1 MTGRDGHR
9 AQANVVGVALLL
21 GVAVV
26 SLGTLTAAV
35 GTVVEDH
42 TARTDTARVA
52 TDLDAALGPVT
63 TTGRNRGRV
72 SFAEGTLRTVE
83 RDLRVLDGDGVVER
97 VRVGAL
103 VYERPGGGRVAF
115 LGGALVS
122 GRGRTASLVTPL
134 PMTASR
140 GSAEGD
146 SEDGDDGDGGGD
158 AGVLV
163 VGAARLGPT
172 AASVSGGGTVTLR
185 TDVRH
190 HRTDLGTG
198 AYRVA
203 VETRTPVPLA
213 ESFRERGATVTTRDL
228 DGDGLP
234 SVVASFDGERRA
246 YLVVHD
252 LSLEVDG

>member
-1 MTGRDGHR
+1 M
-9 AQANVVGVALLL
+9 GVALLL

-52 TDLDAALGPVT
+52 TDLDAALDPVE

-72 SFAEGTLRTVE
+72 SFAEGRLRTAE

-103 VYERPGGGRVAF
+103 VYDRPGGGRVAF
-115 LGGALVS
+115 VGGTLVS
-122 GRGRTASLVTPL
+122 GRGPGATLVTPPPL
-134 PMTASR
+134 TTAPSH
-140 GSAEGD
+140 
-146 SEDGDDGDGGGD
+146 DGDP
-158 AGVLV
+158 GVLV
-163 VGAARLGPT
+163 VGAARLGADAGT
-172 AASVSGGGTVTLR
+172 VAGGGTVTLR
-185 TDVRH
+185 TDVTH
-190 HRTDLGTG
+190 DRTDLGTG
-198 AYRVA
+198 TYRVA
-203 VETRTPVPLA
+203 VETRTPEPLA
-213 ESFRERGATVTTRDL
+213 EAFRERGATVTTREFDD
-228 DGDGLP
+228 DGVS

>member
-1 MTGRDGHR
+1 MSGETDRRR

-42 TARTDTARVA
+42 TARTDTARVT
-52 TDLDAALGPVT
+52 TDLDAALDPVT

-72 SFAEGTLRTVE
+72 SFAEGTLRTAE

-115 LGGALVS
+115 VAGALVS
-122 GRGRTASLVTPL
+122 GRGPAAGLVAPLPLTASQHP
-134 PMTASR
+134 PDAD
-140 GSAEGD
+140 EG
-146 SEDGDDGDGGGD
+146 EGET
-158 AGVLV
+158 GVLV
-163 VGAARLGPT
+163 VGAARLGGT
-172 AASVSGGGTVTLR
+172 TTSVSGGGTTVLR
-185 TDVRH
+185 TDVS
-190 HRTDLGTG
+190 HRRIDLGTG
-198 AYRVA
+198 RYRVA
-203 VETRTPVPLA
+203 VETRTPDALA
-213 ESFRERGATVTTRDL
+213 ESFRERGATVTTREFDD
-228 DGDGLP
+228 DGIP
-234 SVVASFDGERRA
+234 SVVGSFDGERRA

>member
-1 MTGRDGHR
+1 MSGAGSRG
-9 AQANVVGVALLL
+9 QANVVGVALLL

-52 TDLDAALGPVT
+52 TDLDAALDPVT

-72 SFAEGTLRTVE
+72 SFAEGTLRTAE
-83 RDLRVLDGDGVVER
+83 RDLRVLDADGVVER

-115 LGGALVS
+115 VGGALVS
-122 GRGRTASLVTPL
+122 GRGHTASLVTPPPL
-134 PMTASR
+134 TASR
-140 GSAEGD
+140 
-146 SEDGDDGDGGGD
+146 DGDDGGDGAD

-163 VGAARLGPT
+163 VGAARLGPA

-185 TDVRH
+185 TDVTH

-198 AYRVA
+198 TYRVA
-203 VETRTPVPLA
+203 VETRTPAPLA
-213 ESFRERGATVTTRDL
+213 ESFRERGATVTTRDF
-228 DGDGLP
+228 DGDGLV

>member
-1 MTGRDGHR
+1 MTPNDRAEHTR

-42 TARTDTARVA
+42 TARADTARVA
-52 TDLDAALGPVT
+52 TDLDAALDPVE

-72 SFAEGTLRTVE
+72 SFSEGRLRTVE

-115 LGGALVS
+115 VGGTLVS
-122 GRGRTASLVTPL
+122 GQGAGAAVVTPPLVT
-134 PMTASR
+134 
-140 GSAEGD
+140 SARP
-146 SEDGDDGDGGGD
+146 DDGDP
-158 AGVLV
+158 GVLV
-163 VGAARLGPT
+163 VGAARLGGAT
-172 AASVSGGGTVTLR
+172 ETVAGGGTVTLR
-185 TDVRH
+185 TDVSH
-190 HRTDLGTG
+190 DRTDLGTG
-198 AYRVA
+198 RYRVA
-203 VETRTPVPLA
+203 VETRAPRPLA
-213 ESFRERGATVTTRDL
+213 ESFRERGATVTTRDI
-228 DGDGLP
+228 DGDDVA
-234 SVVASFDGERRA
+234 SVVVSFDGEHRA